1 MGMSKKLLMIS
12 LIKNE
17 QVFAVTGLPDEKKGE
32 RLAVV
37 HTASEEVLEEV
48 LSKLTDATIPNLW
61 KPKRGQFLKVDKLPY
76 LGTGK
81 IDLKGLQEIAQG

>member
-1 MGMSKKLLMIS
+1 
-12 LIKNE
+12 
-17 QVFAVTGLPDEKKGE
+17 
-32 RLAVV
+32 V

-81 IDLKGLQEIAQG
+81 LDLKRLQEIAQG

>member
-1 MGMSKKLLMIS
+1 
-12 LIKNE
+12 
-17 QVFAVTGLPDEKKGE
+17 
-32 RLAVV
+32 V